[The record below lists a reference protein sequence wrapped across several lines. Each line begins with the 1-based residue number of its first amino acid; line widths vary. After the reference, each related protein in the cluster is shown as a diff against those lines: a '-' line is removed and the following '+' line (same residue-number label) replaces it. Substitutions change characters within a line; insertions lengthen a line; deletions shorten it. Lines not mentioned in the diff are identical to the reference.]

1 LAASEPAPAR
11 DPAPEPETCAA
22 GLLLTFIVTELPL
35 TVIDPLAL
43 SPNVDVA
50 WLSTCWPLA
59 FRVADVPILSAL
71 LWRMKF
77 AADLISISPSHSI
90 LTILLTESMT
100 ILFFFVL
107 STIVIFSAPSL
118 SSKMIR

>member
-1 LAASEPAPAR
+1 M
-11 DPAPEPETCAA
+11 
-22 GLLLTFIVTELPL
+22 
-35 TVIDPLAL
+35 IDPLAL
-43 SPNVDVA
+43 RPNVEVA
-50 WLSTCWPLA
+50 WLSTCWPCA
-59 FRVADVPILSAL
+59 FRVAEVPILSAL

-77 AADLISISPSHSI
+77 AADLMTMSPSHSI

-118 SSKMIR
+118 SSKMMR